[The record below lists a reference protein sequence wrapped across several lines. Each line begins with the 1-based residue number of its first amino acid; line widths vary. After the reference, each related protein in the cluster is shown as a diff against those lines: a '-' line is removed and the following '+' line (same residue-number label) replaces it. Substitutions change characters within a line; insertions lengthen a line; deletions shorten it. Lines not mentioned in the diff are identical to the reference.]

1 MASATMNV
9 LTLYNWTNDHDE
21 PDLFRDFVVPEEVDK
36 DVVVDAILLKAAPFE
51 ILYPDPDVLRAN
63 IGIWSQSRITIWN
76 RWADSWTKA
85 EEFNQLENFDR
96 TEEETI
102 ELSGTDENENLQTR
116 NLSGSDN
123 RTLNLQDQR
132 TANLQ
137 DQRTAN
143 LQDQRTLDLTDE
155 RTADLETEETRNLT
169 DKRTDNLQDQRTAN
183 LTEGETRNL
192 VDEHKVS
199 AFDVSTYSPKDQ
211 DTHTGTD
218 TKTTTGTDTT
228 VHSGTSETKGTGT
241 DTVKQTGTDTMEHT
255 GTDTLNQT
263 GTDTTKTTG
272 TDTMAKTGTDNLA
285 HTDTGTV
292 RDAGSV
298 TYGKETTRNWR
309 GHGNIGVTS
318 LAQLLDSYNTASEEW
333 DLIDRITKEFVGEF
347 CLMVY

>member
-1 MASATMNV
+1 MNV

-21 PDLFRDFVVPEEVDK
+21 PDLFRDFVVPEEIDK

-51 ILYPDPDVLRAN
+51 ILYPDQDVLRNN
-63 IGIWSQSRITIWN
+63 IGVWSHSRIAIWN

-96 TEEETI
+96 TEEEMI
-102 ELSGTDENENLQTR
+102 ANSGTDENENLQTR

-123 RTLNLQDQR
+123 RTLNLQ
-132 TANLQ
+132 N
-137 DQRTAN
+137 QRTAN
-143 LQDQRTLDLTDE
+143 LQDQRTL
-155 RTADLETEETRNLT
+155 
-169 DKRTDNLQDQRTAN
+169 NLQDQRTAN
-183 LTEGETRNL
+183 LTEAETRNL

-199 AFDVSTYSPKDQ
+199 AYDVSTYSPKDQ

-218 TKTTTGTDTT
+218 TKTTTGTDTMA
-228 VHSGTSETKGTGT
+228 KTGT
-241 DTVKQTGTDTMEHT
+241 DTE
-255 GTDTLNQT
+255 
-263 GTDTTKTTG
+263 KTTG
-272 TDTMAKTGTDNLA
+272 TDTVAQTGTDNLA
-285 HTDTGTV
+285 RTDTGTV

-318 LAQLLDSYNTASEEW
+318 LAQLLDSYNTAAEEW
-333 DLIDRITKEFVGEF
+333 DVIDRITKEFVGEF

>member
-21 PDLFRDFVVPEEVDK
+21 PDLFRDFVVPEEIEK

-51 ILYPDPDVLRAN
+51 ILYPDPDVLRQN
-63 IGIWSQSRITIWN
+63 IGVWSNSRIAIWN
-76 RWADSWTKA
+76 RWADSWAKA
-85 EEFNQLENFDR
+85 AEFNQLENFDR

-137 DQRTAN
+137 DQRTLN
-143 LQDQRTLDLTDE
+143 LKDK

-192 VDEHKVS
+192 TDEHKVS
-199 AFDVSTYSPKDQ
+199 AYDVSTYSPKDQ

-241 DTVKQTGTDTMEHT
+241 DTVTQTGTDTMDHT
-255 GTDTLNQT
+255 GTDTSN
-263 GTDTTKTTG
+263 TTG

-298 TYGKETTRNWR
+298 TYGKETSRNWR

-318 LAQLLDSYNTASEEW
+318 LADLISSYGRAAEEW
-333 DLIDRITKEFVGEF
+333 DVIDRIVKEFVGEF

>member
-21 PDLFRDFVVPEEVDK
+21 PDLFRDFVVPEEIDK

-63 IGIWSQSRITIWN
+63 IGIWSQARITIWN

-102 ELSGTDENENLQTR
+102 ENSGTDENENLQTR
-116 NLSGSDN
+116 NLAGSDN

-137 DQRTAN
+137 DQRT
-143 LQDQRTLDLTDE
+143 L
-155 RTADLETEETRNLT
+155 
-169 DKRTDNLQDQRTAN
+169 NLQDQRTAN
-183 LTEGETRNL
+183 LTEAETRNL
-192 VDEHKVS
+192 VDEHTVS
-199 AFDVSTYSPKDQ
+199 AYDVSTYSPKDR

-218 TKTTTGTDTT
+218 TKTTTGTDT
-228 VHSGTSETKGTGT
+228 
-241 DTVKQTGTDTMEHT
+241 
-255 GTDTLNQT
+255 
-263 GTDTTKTTG
+263 
-272 TDTMAKTGTDNLA
+272 MAKTGTDTANTTGTDTLAQTGTDNLA
-285 HTDTGTV
+285 RTDTGTV

-318 LAQLLDSYNTASEEW
+318 LAQLLESYNTAAEEW
-333 DLIDRITKEFVGEF
+333 DLIDRITKEFVSEF

>member
-21 PDLFRDFVVPEEVDK
+21 PDIFRDFVVPEEVDK

-51 ILYPDPDVLRAN
+51 ILYPDPDVLRQN
-63 IGIWSQSRITIWN
+63 IGVWSRSRIAIWN

-85 EEFNQLENFDR
+85 AEFNQLENFDR

-102 ELSGTDENENLQTR
+102 ANSGTDENENLQTR

-137 DQRTAN
+137 DQRTLA
-143 LQDQRTLDLTDE
+143 LKDK
-155 RTADLETEETRNLT
+155 RTADLETEETRDLT

-199 AFDVSTYSPKDQ
+199 AYDVSTYSPKDQ

-241 DTVKQTGTDTMEHT
+241 DTVT
-255 GTDTLNQT
+255 QT
-263 GTDTTKTTG
+263 GTDTTDHTGTDTSKTTG

-285 HTDTGTV
+285 RTDTGTV

-298 TYGKETTRNWR
+298 TYGKETSRSWH

-318 LAQLLDSYNTASEEW
+318 LAQLLDSYNTAAEEW

>member
-21 PDLFRDFVVPEEVDK
+21 PDIFRDFVVPEEIEK

-155 RTADLETEETRNLT
+155 RTADLETEETRDLT

-192 VDEHKVS
+192 TDEHKVS

-218 TKTTTGTDTT
+218 TKTTTGTDT
-228 VHSGTSETKGTGT
+228 
-241 DTVKQTGTDTMEHT
+241 MAHT

-318 LAQLLDSYNTASEEW
+318 LAQLLDSYNTAAEEW
-333 DLIDRITKEFVGEF
+333 DLIDRITKEFVSEF

>member
-51 ILYPDPDVLRAN
+51 ILYPDPDVLRQN
-63 IGIWSQSRITIWN
+63 IGVWSHSRIAIWN

-85 EEFNQLENFDR
+85 AEFNQLENFDR

-102 ELSGTDENENLQTR
+102 TNSGTDENENLQTR

-137 DQRTAN
+137 DQRTLN
-143 LQDQRTLDLTDE
+143 LQDK
-155 RTADLETEETRNLT
+155 RTADLETEETRDLT

-183 LTEGETRNL
+183 LTESETRNL
-192 VDEHKVS
+192 QDEHKVS
-199 AFDVSTYSPKDQ
+199 AFDVSTYSPKDL

-218 TKTTTGTDTT
+218 TKTTTGTDTM

-241 DTVKQTGTDTMEHT
+241 DTVT
-255 GTDTLNQT
+255 QT
-263 GTDTTKTTG
+263 GTDTTDHTGTDTSKTTG

-285 HTDTGTV
+285 RTDTGTV

-318 LAQLLDSYNTASEEW
+318 LAQLLESYNAAAEEW
-333 DLIDRITKEFVGEF
+333 DVIDRIVKEFVGEF

>member
-21 PDLFRDFVVPEEVDK
+21 PDLFRDFVVPEEIDK

-51 ILYPDPDVLRAN
+51 ILYPDPDVLRNN
-63 IGIWSQSRITIWN
+63 IGVWSHSRIAIWN

-96 TEEETI
+96 TEEEMI
-102 ELSGTDENENLQTR
+102 ANSGTDENENLQTR

-123 RTLNLQDQR
+123 RTLNLQ
-132 TANLQ
+132 N
-137 DQRTAN
+137 QRTAN
-143 LQDQRTLDLTDE
+143 LQDQRTL
-155 RTADLETEETRNLT
+155 
-169 DKRTDNLQDQRTAN
+169 NLQDQRTAN
-183 LTEGETRNL
+183 LTEAETRNL

-199 AFDVSTYSPKDQ
+199 AYDVSTYSPKDQ

-218 TKTTTGTDTT
+218 TKTTTGTDTMA
-228 VHSGTSETKGTGT
+228 KTGT
-241 DTVKQTGTDTMEHT
+241 DTE
-255 GTDTLNQT
+255 
-263 GTDTTKTTG
+263 KTTG
-272 TDTMAKTGTDNLA
+272 TDTVAQTGTDNLA
-285 HTDTGTV
+285 RTDTGTV

-318 LAQLLDSYNTASEEW
+318 LAQLLDSYNTAAEEW
-333 DLIDRITKEFVGEF
+333 DVIDRITKEFVGEF